1 MMRRLAVAVAL
12 STLAFAGGCKESTA
26 PPREIAGIYEL
37 QTVDGSPLP
46 VVLFDDAEGT
56 EEMLSGHVDL
66 FSNGTF
72 SDITTIRTTVGGST
86 TEEDVAA
93 EGTYRLR
100 GSTVTFDSPSGDYT
114 MELDGTTLTQDWNG
128 FILVYQ
134 KVS

>member
-1 MMRRLAVAVAL
+1 MRRFALAVAL
-12 STLAFAGGCKESTA
+12 SALAFTGSCKESTA
-26 PPREIAGIYEL
+26 PPRGLAGIYEL
-37 QTVDGSPLP
+37 MTVDGEPLP

-72 SDITTIRTTVGGST
+72 SDITRIRTTVNGST

-93 EGTYRLR
+93 EGTYRLS
-100 GSTVTFDSPSGDYT
+100 GSTVTFDAPSGAYT